1 MIEPLQVL
9 LVEDSLDDADL
20 LEQALLRGG
29 YAPRLVR
36 VEHEV
41 AFLEALARGGWEIVI
56 SEYCLPRF
64 SGLTALKRMRER
76 NIDLPIIIVSGT
88 IGEEIA
94 VEAMR
99 CGASDYLVKD
109 NLARLVPSVRRE
121 VSAAQARQR
130 RQQVESAL
138 PLRDFAVD
146 QAPDPIFILD
156 SRLHILTA
164 NETACRRF
172 AFRRAELLTMAVLDL
187 DAEPD
192 PEVWCQAMVAASV
205 RGRATCE
212 RLVRTAD
219 GASFPIE
226 ASFSHFR

>member
-99 CGASDYLVKD
+99 CGASDYLVKG
-109 NLARLVPSVRRE
+109 NLARRIRPT
-121 VSAAQARQR
+121 
-130 RQQVESAL
+130 
-138 PLRDFAVD
+138 
-146 QAPDPIFILD
+146 
-156 SRLHILTA
+156 SRPFH
-164 NETACRRF
+164 
-172 AFRRAELLTMAVLDL
+172 
-187 DAEPD
+187 
-192 PEVWCQAMVAASV
+192 
-205 RGRATCE
+205 
-212 RLVRTAD
+212 RLM
-219 GASFPIE
+219 
-226 ASFSHFR
+226 